1 MRDRRTQAVPLSSH
15 KRRSALL
22 CSWFLTTSTPRIN
35 CCDRAVSQRRLLSAL
50 ARRDLSDEYVEH
62 KLSLLWTLILPIF
75 SVVVYVFVQRY
86 FRPGYRRRRARTDAV
101 VFLMAHRALDGTDA
115 DDGSR
120 NDLHRQQRQHRSP
133 DGVELLQLTWQP
145 DCLPSVVSL
154 LAMIAY
160 AGWITRGTF
169 FLSMPWG
176 IPVLLLI
183 SITTFAG
190 LALMLAALQV
200 FLRDTKEFVGMF
212 VSIGFFLH
220 PILYLP
226 NVSRSG
232 AWFSVCQSISQLI
245 FCWHDIMFF
254 GAITRP
260 SAWLAA
266 TLFAAL
272 VFVIEARLFMGS
284 KPHFGDFV

>member
-1 MRDRRTQAVPLSSH
+1 MFVVSDYIDSSH
-15 KRRSALL
+15 QLLRS
-22 CSWFLTTSTPRIN
+22 
-35 CCDRAVSQRRLLSAL
+35 AVSQRRLLSAL

-75 SVVVYVFVQRY
+75 SVVVYVFVFTEIFPTRLQA
-86 FRPGYRRRRARTDAV
+86 PAGQPTDAV
-101 VFLMAHRALDGTDA
+101 VFLMAGIVPWMALTQTMGRATTCIVNNA
-115 DDGSR
+115 
-120 NDLHRQQRQHRSP
+120 NIVRQMAFP
-133 DGVELLQLTWQP
+133 LELLPLKTLASP
-145 DCLPSVVSL
+145 IVFFLVSL

-160 AGWITRGTF
+160 AGWITKGTI
-169 FLSMPWG
+169 LTVYAWG
-176 IPVLLLI
+176 IPILLLI

-226 NVSRSG
+226 NAVPEAVRGFLYASP
-232 AWFSVCQSISQLI
+232 ISQLI
-245 FCWHDIMFF
+245 FCWHDILFF

-260 SAWLAA
+260 SAWFAA

-272 VFVIEARLFMGS
+272 VFVIGARLFMGS

>member
-1 MRDRRTQAVPLSSH
+1 MFVVSDYIDSSH
-15 KRRSALL
+15 QLLRS
-22 CSWFLTTSTPRIN
+22 
-35 CCDRAVSQRRLLSAL
+35 AVSQRRLLSAL

-75 SVVVYVFVQRY
+75 SVVVYVFVFTEIFPTRLQA
-86 FRPGYRRRRARTDAV
+86 PAGQQTDAV
-101 VFLMAHRALDGTDA
+101 VFLMAGIVPWMALTQTMGRATTCIVNNA
-115 DDGSR
+115 
-120 NDLHRQQRQHRSP
+120 NIVRQMAFP
-133 DGVELLQLTWQP
+133 LELLPLKTLASP
-145 DCLPSVVSL
+145 IVFFVVSL

-160 AGWITRGTF
+160 AGWITRGTI
-169 FLSMPWG
+169 LPVYAWG

-226 NVSRSG
+226 NAVPEVVRGFLYASP
-232 AWFSVCQSISQLI
+232 ISQLI

-272 VFVIEARLFMGS
+272 VFIIGARLFMGS